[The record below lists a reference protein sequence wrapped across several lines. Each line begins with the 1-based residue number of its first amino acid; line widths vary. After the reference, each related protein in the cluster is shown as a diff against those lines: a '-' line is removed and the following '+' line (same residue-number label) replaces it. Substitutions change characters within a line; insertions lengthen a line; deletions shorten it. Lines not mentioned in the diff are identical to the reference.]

1 MDFPTSNIYTGLIFC
16 GSLIYPHQ
24 FSARHLNLS
33 IHFIPSDS
41 ADVVGGKTW
50 FITRVVFH
58 VPNQGVS
65 KWPTSI
71 TSILWKSPETIWNSK
86 QIIHHSNAQTP
97 QVLVV
102 TSPLMLKNLHVCWS
116 GPNRNRWFTVLKKM
130 VIFHGYVSHNQ
141 MIYNF
146 FMVGEVKNP
155 HGDHSGLI
163 PGLRDTEAA
172 LHHGRS
178 GSRGL
183 RRIKELGIWAEHR
196 KGTNRWTNYIY
207 IYHIISLFHSSESSS
222 IWSMEYL
229 CPFNSHKNE
238 YEMHHFE
245 ICGSP
250 FEKTQP

>member
-1 MDFPTSNIYTGLIFC
+1 MIAAQSAKSWCQIHIDLASPSLGGDIPIY
-16 GSLIYPHQ
+16 Q
-24 FSARHLNLS
+24 AE
-33 IHFIPSDS
+33 
-41 ADVVGGKTW
+41 
-50 FITRVVFH
+50 
-58 VPNQGVS
+58 
-65 KWPTSI
+65 
-71 TSILWKSPETIWNSK
+71 KSPFWGWNR
-86 QIIHHSNAQTP
+86 QF
-97 QVLVV
+97 
-102 TSPLMLKNLHVCWS
+102 LMLKSPC
-116 GPNRNRWFTVLKKM
+116 VLKWPIEIDGLPIKKM
-130 VIFHGYVSHNQ
+130 WFSMAMLVITRWY
-141 MIYNF
+141 MYNF
-146 FMVGEVKNP
+146 FMVGEAKNP

-207 IYHIISLFHSSESSS
+207 KYIYIYHIISLFHSSESSS

>member
-1 MDFPTSNIYTGLIFC
+1 MFPIKEYLSGQQASQASYG
-16 GSLIYPHQ
+16 
-24 FSARHLNLS
+24 NLLK
-33 IHFIPSDS
+33 PS
-41 ADVVGGKTW
+41 
-50 FITRVVFH
+50 
-58 VPNQGVS
+58 
-65 KWPTSI
+65 
-71 TSILWKSPETIWNSK
+71 EYCK
-86 QIIHHSNAQTP
+86 QIIHHSSLLKLP
-97 QVLVV
+97 K
-102 TSPLMLKNLHVCWS
+102 SWWWHPPLMLKNRHVCWS
-116 GPNRNRWFTVLKKM
+116 GPNRNRWFTVLENM

-196 KGTNRWTNYIY
+196 KGMNRWTNYIY

-229 CPFNSHKNE
+229 CPFNSHKNK